1 LTITYDFVV
10 IGSGVSGGRIAHDLT
25 IGGAKVLLLEAGKR
39 FDRNSFPADEFGY
52 TAEMFW
58 SGGLEVSKDGSIG
71 MMRGRCLGGT
81 SVLNQADLSRFD
93 ELAWDDWRDRS
104 GIEWFNKDAMD
115 PVYDYLDSTVVHSR
129 IPEHYRNRSAELFIR
144 ALDADGIG
152 WEPIDRAQ
160 SDCRLDQGSDC
171 IVCLG
176 GCPRDSKQSTLVA
189 QIPAA
194 ESAGLTVETEWRVEK
209 IVERPFGAVGIYG
222 THRGQRATAEG
233 REVILAGGA
242 FGNSTL
248 LANSGLAK
256 TLPALG
262 RGFAC
267 HPQMMSFG
275 LYDEPVDSHKGALQS
290 VEGHDPRIRGAGL
303 KLENVFAPPIAIAM
317 LIPGYGQQHHE
328 RMRKYRYLSCFE
340 VAIRDENSG
349 TLTTSRKGAL
359 VIDKS
364 LTELDRKK
372 FAQGRQISSELHAKA
387 GAGETIF
394 SDQLFGLHLMGG
406 CALGTDETTSVVDP
420 DFRVHGHPRL
430 RIADSSVFPSAPG
443 INPSYTIMALTH
455 LAGVAILEGR

>member
-1 LTITYDFVV
+1 M
-10 IGSGVSGGRIAHDLT
+10 
-25 IGGAKVLLLEAGKR
+25 
-39 FDRNSFPADEFGY
+39 P
-52 TAEMFW
+52 
-58 SGGLEVSKDGSIG
+58 
-71 MMRGRCLGGT
+71 
-81 SVLNQADLSRFD
+81 
-93 ELAWDDWRDRS
+93 
-104 GIEWFNKDAMD
+104 
-115 PVYDYLDSTVVHSR
+115 
-129 IPEHYRNRSAELFIR
+129 
-144 ALDADGIG
+144 
-152 WEPIDRAQ
+152 
-160 SDCRLDQGSDC
+160 
-171 IVCLG
+171 
-176 GCPRDSKQSTLVA
+176 
-189 QIPAA
+189 
-194 ESAGLTVETEWRVEK
+194 
-209 IVERPFGAVGIYG
+209 
-222 THRGQRATAEG
+222 
-233 REVILAGGA
+233 
-242 FGNSTL
+242 
-248 LANSGLAK
+248 
-256 TLPALG
+256 
-262 RGFAC
+262 
-267 HPQMMSFG
+267 
-275 LYDEPVDSHKGALQS
+275 
-290 VEGHDPRIRGAGL
+290 
-303 KLENVFAPPIAIAM
+303 FAPPIAIAM